1 MKRGFQISN
10 LKFQIRPV
18 VARVVV
24 ALATLATLLSCHAVF
39 AQSCPACY
47 ANAAAQAPG
56 MLQALK
62 TGILVMM
69 FPSLS
74 MFIVIFAVAYRRR
87 KSFNDECG
95 GEAVLNLDSGDDAT
109 ESVAVAPFKV

>member
-1 MKRGFQISN
+1 MSEFQISSCK
-10 LKFQIRPV
+10 LQIGSWL
-18 VARVVV
+18 ARVAVAVV
-24 ALATLATLLSCHAVF
+24 ALTSSAVAF

-47 ANAAAQAPG
+47 ANAASRTPG

-74 MFIVIFAVAYRRR
+74 MFIVIFAVVYRRR
-87 KSFNDECG
+87 ESFNEGKAEID
-95 GEAVLNLDSGDDAT
+95 LNPAIGANRQWTRRLPPPRRSG
-109 ESVAVAPFKV
+109 

>member
-1 MKRGFQISN
+1 MGGFQISN
-10 LKFQIRPV
+10 LKFPIRPV
-18 VARVVV
+18 VARLVL
-24 ALATLATLLSCHAVF
+24 ALTALVTLLSCNAAF

-47 ANAAAQAPG
+47 ANAAAQTPG

-74 MFIVIFAVAYRRR
+74 MFIVIFAVVYRRR
-87 KSFNDECG
+87 ESFNDCG
-95 GEAVLNLDSGDDAT
+95 GKTSLDQGSSDGTAK
-109 ESVAVAPFKV
+109 SVAAATFKF

>member
-1 MKRGFQISN
+1 MGGFQISN
-10 LKFQIRPV
+10 FKFPIRPL
-18 VARVVV
+18 VARIAVALA
-24 ALATLATLLSCHAVF
+24 ALATLFAPNSVL

-47 ANAAAQAPG
+47 ANAASQIPG

-87 KSFNDECG
+87 ESFSDYSG
-95 GEAVLNLDSGDDAT
+95 GEIVLKQDSGDDVGKSMAAN
-109 ESVAVAPFKV
+109 AVKV